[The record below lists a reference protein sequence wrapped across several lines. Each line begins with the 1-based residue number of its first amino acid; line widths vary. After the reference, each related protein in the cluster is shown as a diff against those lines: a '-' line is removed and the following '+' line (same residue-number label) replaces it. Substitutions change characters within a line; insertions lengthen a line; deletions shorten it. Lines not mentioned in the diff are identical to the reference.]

1 MVVGDIVKGLPG
13 SPYGVTNQNMTRG
26 LVVDV
31 DGNNI
36 KVKILEHTDGDD
48 GTFHVDAKHF
58 EVIGH
63 VKPFDRESVIAIL
76 QSTEKGSVFEYNL
89 SGANLSGAYL
99 SGANLSDA
107 NLSDANLSGANLS
120 GAYLRRANLSGA
132 NLSDANLSGAYLS
145 GADLSDANL
154 SGANLSGANLSD
166 ANLRRANL
174 SGAYLSGAY
183 LRRAN
188 LSGANLS
195 GANLS
200 DANLSDADG
209 LMSSIAYIDAHFE
222 RVEKGFIVYKTFGG
236 KYAPPSK
243 WTIAPESII
252 EENVNPCRTDD
263 CGCGINVAPLEWV
276 KKNYRGDIWKCLIEW
291 AWLPGVVVP
300 YGTDGKIRC
309 ERVRLLEKV

>member
-1 MVVGDIVKGLPG
+1 MVVGDIVKGLPE
-13 SPYGVTNQNMTRG
+13 SPYGITNQNMTRG

-48 GTFHVDAKHF
+48 GTFRVNAKHF

-76 QSTEKGSVFEYNL
+76 QSAEKGSVCEYDL
-89 SGANLSGAYL
+89 S
-99 SGANLSDA
+99 
-107 NLSDANLSGANLS
+107 
-120 GAYLRRANLSGA
+120 RANLSGA
-132 NLSDANLSGAYLS
+132 NLSR
-145 GADLSDANL
+145 
-154 SGANLSGANLSD
+154 
-166 ANLRRANL
+166 ANLR
-174 SGAYLSGAY
+174 G
-183 LRRAN
+183 
-188 LSGANLS
+188 
-195 GANLS
+195 
-200 DANLSDADG
+200 ADG

-222 RVEKGFIVYKTFGG
+222 RVEKGFIAYKTFGG
-236 KYAPPSK
+236 RYAPPSK

>member
-1 MVVGDIVKGLPG
+1 MVVGDIVKGLPE
-13 SPYGVTNQNMTRG
+13 SPYGITNQNMTRG

-36 KVKILEHTDGDD
+36 KVKILEHTDGND
-48 GTFHVDAKHF
+48 GTFRVKAKHF

-63 VKPFDRESVIAIL
+63 VKPFDREAVIAIL
-76 QSTEKGSVFEYNL
+76 QTAKKGCVFEYDL
-89 SGANLSGAYL
+89 SGADLSDANLSGADL
-99 SGANLSDA
+99 SGADLSDADLSDA
-107 NLSDANLSGANLS
+107 NLSDANLSGANL
-120 GAYLRRANLSGA
+120 RRANLS
-132 NLSDANLSGAYLS
+132 DA
-145 GADLSDANL
+145 DL
-154 SGANLSGANLSD
+154 SGANL
-166 ANLRRANL
+166 RR
-174 SGAYLSGAY
+174 
-183 LRRAN
+183 
-188 LSGANLS
+188 
-195 GANLS
+195 
-200 DANLSDADG
+200 ANLSDADG

-222 RVEKGFIVYKTFGG
+222 RVEKGFIAYKTFGG
-236 KYAPPSK
+236 QYAPPSK

>member
-13 SPYGVTNQNMTRG
+13 SPYGITNQNMTRG

-36 KVKILEHTDGDD
+36 KVKILEHTGGCA
-48 GTFHVDAKHF
+48 GTFCVNAKHF

-76 QSTEKGSVFEYNL
+76 QSAEKGSVCEYDL
-89 SGANLSGAYL
+89 RRA
-99 SGANLSDA
+99 D
-107 NLSDANLSGANLS
+107 
-120 GAYLRRANLSGA
+120 LRRANLSDA
-132 NLSDANLSGAYLS
+132 DLSD
-145 GADLSDANL
+145 ADLSDANL
-154 SGANLSGANLSD
+154 SNADLSGANL
-166 ANLRRANL
+166 RR
-174 SGAYLSGAY
+174 
-183 LRRAN
+183 
-188 LSGANLS
+188 
-195 GANLS
+195 
-200 DANLSDADG
+200 ADG

-222 RVEKGFIVYKTFGG
+222 RVEKGFIAYKTFGG
-236 KYAPPSK
+236 RYAPPSK

>member
-1 MVVGDIVKGLPG
+1 MVVGDIVKGLPE
-13 SPYGVTNQNMTRG
+13 SPYGITNQNMTRG

-48 GTFHVDAKHF
+48 GTFRVDAEYF

-63 VKPFDRESVIAIL
+63 VKPFDREIVIAIL
-76 QSTEKGSVFEYNL
+76 QSAEKGSVFEYDL

-99 SGANLSDA
+99 SRADLRGANLRRAD
-107 NLSDANLSGANLS
+107 LSGANLS
-120 GAYLRRANLSGA
+120 GA
-132 NLSDANLSGAYLS
+132 DLS
-145 GADLSDANL
+145 GADLS
-154 SGANLSGANLSD
+154 GAN
-166 ANLRRANL
+166 
-174 SGAYLSGAY
+174 
-183 LRRAN
+183 
-188 LSGANLS
+188 
-195 GANLS
+195 
-200 DANLSDADG
+200 G

-236 KYAPPSK
+236 QYAPPSK

-263 CGCGINVAPLEWV
+263 CGCGINVAPLELV

>member
-1 MVVGDIVKGLPG
+1 MVVGDIVKGLPE
-13 SPYGVTNQNMTRG
+13 SPYGITNQNMTRG
-26 LVVDV
+26 LVVNV

-36 KVKILEHTDGDD
+36 KVKILEHTGGCA
-48 GTFHVDAKHF
+48 GTFCVNAKHF
-58 EVIGH
+58 EAIGH

-76 QSTEKGSVFEYNL
+76 QSAEKGSVCEY
-89 SGANLSGAYL
+89 
-99 SGANLSDA
+99 D
-107 NLSDANLSGANLS
+107 
-120 GAYLRRANLSGA
+120 
-132 NLSDANLSGAYLS
+132 LS

-154 SGANLSGANLSD
+154 SGANLSGANL
-166 ANLRRANL
+166 RRAN
-174 SGAYLSGAY
+174 LSGAY

-188 LSGANLS
+188 LSGAYLS

-236 KYAPPSK
+236 QYAPPSK

-300 YGTDGKIRC
+300 YGTDGEIRC